1 MNNKISY
8 YIIMPESA
16 AGFAADDEQLN
27 LTAALTV
34 EECEKLHAAGVDFY
48 FSVGVN
54 CYTI

>member
-8 YIIMPESA
+8 YIITSDSA
-16 AGFAADDEQLN
+16 AGFTADDEQLN
-27 LTAALTV
+27 LIDVLTV

-54 CYTI
+54 NHAI

>member
-8 YIIMPESA
+8 YIIMSDSA
-16 AGFAADDEQLN
+16 AGFTADDEQLN

-34 EECEKLHAAGVDFY
+34 EDCEKLHAAGVDFY

-54 CYTI
+54 YHTI